1 MFYCFY
7 RAFIEHQNI
16 DECGKIEL
24 LRINIMVAMKRTIT
38 YNGDKIEYELTVK
51 AVKNIN
57 LRVKR
62 DGSVQVSASRRTP
75 VSQVDA
81 FVIEQAPFITRA
93 RLGYAKAAENRP
105 EPLQYVT
112 GEEMTILGTPV
123 QIQLE
128 PLQGRKRQYA
138 VYDGKET
145 LYLYVKPEASRDDKQ
160 KLLNTF
166 WKHLGSRVFSHW
178 SQVVYERFHQRDIDV
193 PVPIIKQQIMKS
205 RWGSCTLSKRIIKMN
220 QRLLEAPQSYIEYIM
235 VHEYCHFIHLDHSPN
250 FHNLV
255 ESFLPDW
262 KQRKHDLNEYF
273 RYK

>member
-81 FVIEQAPFITRA
+81 FVIEQVPFITRA
-93 RLGYAKAAENRP
+93 RLGYAKAA
-105 EPLQYVT
+105 
-112 GEEMTILGTPV
+112 
-123 QIQLE
+123 
-128 PLQGRKRQYA
+128 
-138 VYDGKET
+138 
-145 LYLYVKPEASRDDKQ
+145 
-160 KLLNTF
+160 
-166 WKHLGSRVFSHW
+166 
-178 SQVVYERFHQRDIDV
+178 
-193 PVPIIKQQIMKS
+193 
-205 RWGSCTLSKRIIKMN
+205 
-220 QRLLEAPQSYIEYIM
+220 
-235 VHEYCHFIHLDHSPN
+235 
-250 FHNLV
+250 
-255 ESFLPDW
+255 
-262 KQRKHDLNEYF
+262 
-273 RYK
+273 